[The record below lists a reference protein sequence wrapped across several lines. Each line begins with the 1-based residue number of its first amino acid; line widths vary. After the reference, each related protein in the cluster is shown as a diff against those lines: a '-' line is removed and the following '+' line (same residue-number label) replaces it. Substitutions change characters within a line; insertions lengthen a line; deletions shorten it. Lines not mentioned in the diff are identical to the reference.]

1 MSGDTTLQHA
11 RSPREPMTASQDNDS
26 SYGMNEDDKHR
37 AQALVNRL
45 LREAGDKAATGEY
58 NAALTAVKKAK
69 ALDKTNVFLLA
80 LERQLEQ
87 IGELAITGLLGDAQ
101 KNDIL
106 GSIPG
111 LVDQASQSSSAI
123 EKPDAV
129 EESRTETVEEREAR
143 TAAGR
148 WLKNQYFQRSHN
160 FVRKSEYDQALQ
172 ELRKIFSI
180 DDQDKVAR
188 EFELKI
194 VQMLELRLRQPMVT
208 RPDSVQQQPAQE
220 SPSEPSELVAVA
232 EEKTIAPA
240 KRFGGVLIAVIVTLI
255 VVVLATVFFW
265 NRHKSTSAVPQ
276 VHETVQGKNEDA
288 PIYPVPPAQ
297 VPSDTT
303 KHDSSTRH

>member
-1 MSGDTTLQHA
+1 
-11 RSPREPMTASQDNDS
+11 
-26 SYGMNEDDKHR
+26 MNEDNKHR

-58 NAALTAVKKAK
+58 KAALTAVKKAK
-69 ALDKTNVFLLA
+69 ALNQTNVFLLA

-111 LVDQASQSSSAI
+111 LVDQASQSSSAL

-194 VQMLELRLRQPMVT
+194 VQMLEMRRRQPMVT
-208 RPDSVQQQPAQE
+208 RPDSVQQQPAQD
-220 SPSEPSELVAVA
+220 SPSESSELVAVV
-232 EEKTIAPA
+232 EE
-240 KRFGGVLIAVIVTLI
+240 
-255 VVVLATVFFW
+255 
-265 NRHKSTSAVPQ
+265 
-276 VHETVQGKNEDA
+276 
-288 PIYPVPPAQ
+288 
-297 VPSDTT
+297 
-303 KHDSSTRH
+303 

>member
-1 MSGDTTLQHA
+1 
-11 RSPREPMTASQDNDS
+11 MTASRDNDS

-45 LREAGDKAATGEY
+45 LREAGHKASTGEY

-69 ALDKTNVFLLA
+69 ALDHANVFLLA

-87 IGELAITGLLGDAQ
+87 IRELAITGLLSDAQ

-111 LVDQASQSSSAI
+111 LVDQASQLSSAR

-129 EESRTETVEEREAR
+129 EAGRTETAVEHEAR
-143 TAAGR
+143 IAAGR
-148 WLKNQYFQRSHN
+148 WLKNQYFQRSHD
-160 FVRKSEYDQALQ
+160 FVRRGDYDQALQ

-194 VQMLELRLRQPMVT
+194 MQMLELRRRQPVLI
-208 RPDSVQQQPAQE
+208 RPDSVQHQPRQDSPPE
-220 SPSEPSELVAVA
+220 SSEPVPETEEAKVAPG
-232 EEKTIAPA
+232 K
-240 KRFGGVLIAVIVTLI
+240 KSRGVLITVIAFLI
-255 VVVLATVFFW
+255 LVALATVYFW
-265 NRHKSTSAVPQ
+265 RRHKSTPAVPQ
-276 VHETVQGKNEDA
+276 VHETVPEQIEDA
-288 PIYPVPPAQ
+288 PMYPVPPAQ

-303 KHDSSTRH
+303 KNDTTTAH

>member
-1 MSGDTTLQHA
+1 
-11 RSPREPMTASQDNDS
+11 
-26 SYGMNEDDKHR
+26 MNEDDKHR

-45 LREAGDKAATGEY
+45 LKEACDKASTGEY

-69 ALDKTNVFLLA
+69 ALDQTNVFLLA

-87 IGELAITGLLGDAQ
+87 IGELAITGLLSDAQ

-111 LVDQASQSSSAI
+111 LVDQASQSSSAL

-129 EESRTETVEEREAR
+129 ESGRTETAGEHEAR
-143 TAAGR
+143 IAAGR
-148 WLKNQYFQRSHN
+148 WLKNQYFQRSHT
-160 FVRKSEYDQALQ
+160 FVRKGEYDQALQ

-194 VQMLELRLRQPMVT
+194 MQMLELRRRQPMLT
-208 RPDSVQQQPAQE
+208 RPDSVHQQPPQDSPPE
-220 SPSEPSELVAVA
+220 SSEPVAAVEKETVPSEKKSRSV
-232 EEKTIAPA
+232 
-240 KRFGGVLIAVIVTLI
+240 FIAVIVSLILFTL
-255 VVVLATVFFW
+255 AAAYFW
-265 NRHKSTSAVPQ
+265 NRHKSTPAVPE
-276 VHETVQGKNEDA
+276 VRETVPEQIEDA
-288 PIYPVPPAQ
+288 PVYPVPPAQ

-303 KHDSSTRH
+303 KLDSSTAH

>member
-1 MSGDTTLQHA
+1 
-11 RSPREPMTASQDNDS
+11 
-26 SYGMNEDDKHR
+26 MNEDDKHR

-45 LREAGDKAATGEY
+45 LKEACDKASTGEY

-69 ALDKTNVFLLA
+69 ALDQTNVFLLA

-87 IGELAITGLLGDAQ
+87 IGELAITGLLSDAQ

-111 LVDQASQSSSAI
+111 LVDQASQSSSAL

-129 EESRTETVEEREAR
+129 ESGRTETAGEHEAR
-143 TAAGR
+143 IAAGR
-148 WLKNQYFQRSHN
+148 WLKNQYFQRSHT
-160 FVRKSEYDQALQ
+160 FVRKGEYDQALQ

-194 VQMLELRLRQPMVT
+194 MQMLELRRRQPMLT
-208 RPDSVQQQPAQE
+208 RPDSVHQQPPQDSPPE
-220 SPSEPSELVAVA
+220 SSEPVAAVEKETVPSEKKSRSV
-232 EEKTIAPA
+232 
-240 KRFGGVLIAVIVTLI
+240 FIAVIVSLILFTLT
-255 VVVLATVFFW
+255 AAYFW
-265 NRHKSTSAVPQ
+265 NRHKSTPAVPE
-276 VHETVQGKNEDA
+276 VRETVPEQIEDA
-288 PIYPVPPAQ
+288 PVYPVPPAQ

-303 KHDSSTRH
+303 KLDSSTAH